1 MIQLV
6 DRKQLIFRIKNEEYM
21 YIKPK
26 YLMKDFGKLIEAK
39 VKGSTMGW
47 YLNNEFVSYNKLK
60 NTLTTQ

>member
-1 MIQLV
+1 
-6 DRKQLIFRIKNEEYM
+6 
-21 YIKPK
+21 
-26 YLMKDFGKLIEAK
+26 MKDFGKLIEAK